1 MEEEMEITVK
11 ELKRLIDSGTQVR
24 LVDVR
29 EQYEYDFCHIEG
41 STLIPIGQIWAR
53 ANELDPES
61 EYVFYCH
68 VGERS
73 AWAVKPPTSTWI
85 QESKEPHR
93 RNRSVGSRDRPLD
106 TTILETQLRQ
116 VLASCG
122 IDEF

>member
-29 EQYEYDFCHIEG
+29 EQYEYNFCHIEG

-53 ANELDPES
+53 VNELNPEN

-73 AWAVKPPTSTWI
+73 AWAV
-85 QESKEPHR
+85 
-93 RNRSVGSRDRPLD
+93 NL
-106 TTILETQLRQ
+106 LRQ
-116 VLASCG
+116 RGFKKVKNLKGG
-122 IDEF
+122 IDQWAVEIDPSTPRY

>member
-1 MEEEMEITVK
+1 MEGESEITVR

-41 STLIPIGQIWAR
+41 STLIPMRKFWTGV
-53 ANELDPES
+53 NDLNPED

-73 AWAVKPPTSTWI
+73 AWVVNLLRHRGFKKVKNL
-85 QESKEPHR
+85 K
-93 RNRSVGSRDRPLD
+93 G
-106 TTILETQLRQ
+106 
-116 VLASCG
+116 G
-122 IDEF
+122 IDQWAVEIDPSTPRY

>member
-29 EQYEYDFCHIEG
+29 EQYEYNFCHIEG

-53 ANELDPES
+53 VNELNPES

-73 AWAVKPPTSTWI
+73 AWAV
-85 QESKEPHR
+85 
-93 RNRSVGSRDRPLD
+93 NF
-106 TTILETQLRQ
+106 LRQ
-116 VLASCG
+116 RGFKKVKNLKGG
-122 IDEF
+122 IDQWAVEIDPSTPRY

>member
-1 MEEEMEITVK
+1 MEEEMEITGK

-29 EQYEYDFCHIEG
+29 EQYEYNFCHIEG

-53 ANELDPES
+53 VNELNPES

-73 AWAVKPPTSTWI
+73 AWAV
-85 QESKEPHR
+85 
-93 RNRSVGSRDRPLD
+93 NL
-106 TTILETQLRQ
+106 LRQ
-116 VLASCG
+116 RGFKKVKNLIGG
-122 IDEF
+122 IDQWAVEIDPSTPRY

>member
-1 MEEEMEITVK
+1 MEGESEITVR

-41 STLIPIGQIWAR
+41 STLIPMRKFWTDV
-53 ANELDPES
+53 NDLNPED

-73 AWAVKPPTSTWI
+73 AWVVNLLRHRGFKKVKNL
-85 QESKEPHR
+85 K
-93 RNRSVGSRDRPLD
+93 G
-106 TTILETQLRQ
+106 
-116 VLASCG
+116 G
-122 IDEF
+122 IDQWAVEIDPSTPRY

>member
-11 ELKRLIDSGTQVR
+11 ELKRLIESGTQVR

-29 EQYEYDFCHIEG
+29 EKYEYDFCHIEG

-53 ANELDPES
+53 VNELNPEN

-73 AWAVKPPTSTWI
+73 AWAV
-85 QESKEPHR
+85 
-93 RNRSVGSRDRPLD
+93 NL
-106 TTILETQLRQ
+106 LRQ
-116 VLASCG
+116 RGFKKVKNLKGG
-122 IDEF
+122 IDQWAVEIDPSTPRY